1 MPSSLESSRETIV
14 LQHPDTSGITL
25 ALPTRASVKTEKRRI
40 IGMATSDVVKDP
52 AEKGKLKLI
61 ILIAVAVL
69 LAIGLSVGATW
80 YFVSSP
86 KSEPAPVVDANIKL
100 PAIYE
105 PMAPAFV
112 VNYNANGRQRYM
124 QVSMTLQARDQND
137 LNALKVHMPVI
148 RNNLVMLFSGQTFD
162 DLATPVG
169 QEILR
174 QKATATV
181 QEVAQKELGKVVV
194 DQVLFTNFVL
204 Q

>member
-1 MPSSLESSRETIV
+1 
-14 LQHPDTSGITL
+14 
-25 ALPTRASVKTEKRRI
+25 
-40 IGMATSDVVKDP
+40 MATSDAVKDP
-52 AEKGKLKLI
+52 AVKGKLKLI
-61 ILIAVAVL
+61 ILIVVAVL

-80 YFVSSP
+80 YFMHSP
-86 KSEPAPVVDANIKL
+86 KSEAVPQADVNVKL

-112 VNYNANGRQRYM
+112 VNFNANGRQRYM
-124 QVSMTLQARDQND
+124 QVSVTLQARDPAD
-137 LNALKVHMPVI
+137 LKALMVHMPVI

-174 QKATATV
+174 QKTTASV
-181 QEVAQKELGKVVV
+181 QEVAQKELGKVVI

>member
-14 LQHPDTSGITL
+14 LRHPDTSGITL

-80 YFVSSP
+80 YFMHSP
-86 KSEPAPVVDANIKL
+86 KSEAVPQADVNVKL
-100 PAIYE
+100 PALYE

-112 VNYNANGRQRYM
+112 VNFNANGRQRYM
-124 QVSMTLQARDQND
+124 QVSVTLQARDPAD
-137 LNALKVHMPVI
+137 LKALMVHIPVI
-148 RNNLVMLFSGQTFD
+148 RNNLVMLFSGQAFD

-174 QKATATV
+174 QKTTASV
-181 QEVAQKELGKVVV
+181 QEVAQKELGKVVI
-194 DQVLFTNFVL
+194 DQALFTNFVL